1 MKGTQMKLTGPRL
14 MSCTPPI
21 FKTPSTTQSMTGP
34 NMISLSQF
42 DVMGSIWSKII
53 LNLPPE
59 DRIQFENTPI
69 VAFIPGPNKP
79 KPSCFQQCM
88 EEIADMLQRLEAGF
102 PVTVNGERVR
112 CRVFVIHGGGDYP
125 ALNSLTNMRGVNAWF
140 PCVYCYIPG
149 IRQARDGFNTFYP
162 AHTQPYELAPNGN
175 RAASN
180 PPVQERPVLWGK
192 WQDGPEVDC
201 FPPNLHKRTDEWY
214 NFHIGEIALLAG
226 NRQGQEDIGK
236 ACGLNGPAA
245 FDTLLLCKNPST
257 YAVVDPFHLIC
268 ENVIPNLCK
277 IFCGTLKPMGPAE
290 HVGAMPFLFT
300 KDDIKFINMCL
311 ALNGKYIPPPFGRCP
326 KELGGQWKGSEWL
339 LFGMLYALP
348 LYFHAWGPDEN
359 KLIFAQMLMHSS
371 LPSFNNWRRTFMDT
385 RALDST
391 SCV

>member
-1 MKGTQMKLTGPRL
+1 MVL
-14 MSCTPPI
+14 SC
-21 FKTPSTTQSMTGP
+21 SH
-34 NMISLSQF
+34 SQ
-42 DVMGSIWSKII
+42 
-53 LNLPPE
+53 PAPE

-290 HVGAMPFLFT
+290 HLCHSSSQRTTSSSSTCAWHSMASTSHLHLVAARKNLGV
-300 KDDIKFINMCL
+300 
-311 ALNGKYIPPPFGRCP
+311 NGKDPNGSY
-326 KELGGQWKGSEWL
+326 LGCY
-339 LFGMLYALP
+339 MLSHCIITHGARM
-348 LYFHAWGPDEN
+348 
-359 KLIFAQMLMHSS
+359 K
-371 LPSFNNWRRTFMDT
+371 
-385 RALDST
+385 T
-391 SCV
+391 S